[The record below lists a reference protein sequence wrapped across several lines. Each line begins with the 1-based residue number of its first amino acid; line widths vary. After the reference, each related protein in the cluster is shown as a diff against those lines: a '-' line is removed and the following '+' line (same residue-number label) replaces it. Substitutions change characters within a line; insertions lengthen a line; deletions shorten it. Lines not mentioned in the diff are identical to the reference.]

1 MKFHKAIWL
10 SLALFFLVSA
20 SACDDIPNTPD
31 LSEESAPAPVTLRY
45 FTVGAPDADLKL
57 VNNAINEIL
66 LKKINVRIEYNKIN
80 WSEYGR
86 SLATIINS
94 GTNFDIA
101 FSTEGDQGDYS
112 GYARKGIWLELD
124 PYLNTIGKE
133 MYSIVNPILWEG
145 VKINNKIF
153 GVPTNKEVAVPE
165 WWLYKKELVN
175 KYNID
180 ISKYNTLESLEPIF
194 RIIQQNE
201 PDVTV
206 MELEKY
212 SNNFFVLDNYEYI
225 INKDIPLM
233 VKSTDKNLKIEN
245 IFETELARK
254 TLNTLRKYFK
264 AGYINEDASVKAP
277 SGLIKG
283 HNFFWRQA
291 GGGPYS
297 TASWSN
303 GTGYEIVAH
312 QISPSIVTTESAR
325 GGIMVVNARTKNP
338 EACIRF
344 LNCLNTDPE
353 VRNFINFGIEGL
365 HYDLTPEGQVD
376 IKEDSGYLGVQY
388 TQGNW
393 FILRTL
399 KGDPPNKW
407 DAYKKFNSEAIR
419 SEALSFTP
427 DISSPQ
433 VSAQMS
439 AVAKVS
445 AKYYPPLMT
454 GTVDPEKELPIY
466 LQELKAAGIDELKN
480 TFQQQID
487 AWKASKK

>member
-10 SLALFFLVSA
+10 SLALFFSIFA

-31 LSEESAPAPVTLRY
+31 LSEESAPSPVTLRY

-66 LKKINVRIEYNKIN
+66 QKKINVRIEYNKIN
-80 WSEYGR
+80 WSDYGR
-86 SLATIINS
+86 RLATIINS

-112 GYARKGIWLELD
+112 GYARKGVWLELD
-124 PYLNTIGKE
+124 SYLNTIGKE
-133 MYSIVNPILWEG
+133 MYSVINPILWEG
-145 VKINNKIF
+145 VKLNNKIY

-165 WWLYKKELVN
+165 WWLYKKELVE

-194 RIIQQNE
+194 KIIQQNE
-201 PDVTV
+201 PDVAI

-212 SNNFFVLDNYEYI
+212 SNNFFVMDNYEYI

-233 VKSTDKNLKIEN
+233 VKSTDRNLKIVN
-245 IFETELARK
+245 IFDTDLARK
-254 TLNTLRKYFK
+254 ILNTLRKYYK
-264 AGYINEDASVKAP
+264 AGYINEDAAVKAP

-297 TASWSN
+297 TTSWSN
-303 GTGYEIVAH
+303 GAGFEIVAH

-325 GGIMVVNARTKNP
+325 GGIMVVSSNTKNP

-344 LNCLNTDPE
+344 LNCLNTDSE

-365 HYDLTPEGQVD
+365 HYDLTAEGQVD

-399 KGDPPNKW
+399 KGDPANKW
-407 DAYKKFNSEAIR
+407 DVYKKFNSEAIR

-433 VSAQMS
+433 VSTQMS
-439 AVAKVS
+439 AVAKVT
-445 AKYYPPLMT
+445 AKYYPALMT
-454 GTVDPEKELPIY
+454 GTVDPGKELPIF